1 MRSYLKGQGYN
12 VLPEQFYDS
21 ISVWGDWYKG
31 KVKSFHRYSQYNG
44 KKLIS
49 RERASLSMA
58 KRICEDW
65 ANLLLNEKFSVNV
78 SDKKADKFLK
88 KVFDDNNFNASANR
102 LAELTFALGTG
113 AFVEYLSGGKV
124 KIDFIRADMIY
135 PLSWDNGR
143 ILECAFASEK
153 IVDGRL
159 CVYLNMHVIKNG
171 KYVILNKL
179 FLKNGARLKEID
191 LPDGVEDVVF
201 CGFNKPF
208 FQIIT
213 PNIVNNTDLDNPMG
227 ISVFANSIDIL
238 KGIDLIYDSYQNE
251 FRLGKKRIIV
261 PLGIAQMMNTQS
273 GVMPVFDDN
282 DTEFYAI
289 KESDAITDIRE
300 INMDIRAAEHEAA
313 LKRNINLLTA
323 NCGLGPDRYEQTRYG
338 IKTATEVIS
347 EKSVLYQNVKKNELV
362 MERAVSDLAEVV
374 LYLGG
379 FKDFDV
385 SVCFGDGIIEDTQSV
400 FNRALEEYKNGIIDK
415 CEYFKK
421 VYNLSDGAAKKMADE
436 IEKRVLPND
445 DGLSGEEE

>member
-1 MRSYLKGQGYN
+1 MRSYLKSQGYN
-12 VLPEQFYDS
+12 VLPEQFYAN
-21 ISVWGDWYKG
+21 ISTWEDWYKG
-31 KVKSFHRYSQYNG
+31 KVKSFHRYNQYNG

-58 KRICEDW
+58 KRVCEDW

-78 SDKKADKFLK
+78 NSPKADKFLK
-88 KVFDDNNFNASANR
+88 KVFADNNFNASANR

-113 AFVEYLSGGKV
+113 AFVEYLSNGEV
-124 KIDFIRADMIY
+124 NIDFIRADMIY
-135 PLSWDNGR
+135 PLSWDNGK
-143 ILECAFASEK
+143 IKECAFASEK
-153 IVDGRL
+153 IIDGKP

-171 KYVILNKL
+171 NYVILNKL
-179 FLKNGARLKEID
+179 FLRNGSRLKEVD
-191 LPDGVEDVVF
+191 LPDGVEDVVL
-201 CGFNKPF
+201 CGFSKPF

-213 PNIVNNTDLDNPMG
+213 PNIVNNTDFDNPMG

-289 KESDAITDIRE
+289 KESDGITDIRE
-300 INMDIRAAEHEAA
+300 INMNIRATEHEAA

-323 NCGLGPDRYEQTRYG
+323 NCGLGADRYEQLRYG

-347 EKSVLYQNVKKNELV
+347 EKSVLYQNVKKNQLV
-362 MERAVSDLAEVV
+362 IERAITDLAEVV

-379 FKDFDV
+379 FKNCDI
-385 SVCFGDGIIEDTQSV
+385 SVFFGDGIIEDTQSV
-400 FNRALEEYKNGIIDK
+400 FNRAIEEYKNGIIDK
-415 CEYFKK
+415 TEYFMK
-421 VYNLSDGAAKKMADE
+421 VYNLSESMARKKAE
-436 IEKRVLPND
+436 RIEKRLEYTEN
-445 DGLSGEEE
+445 